1 MTTRQALAI
10 DGGTP
15 VRTAPFPRGQ
25 EVGPEEEAALI
36 SVLRSGHWGSS
47 SGSEVREFESEFAAF
62 QEAPHAT
69 AVANGTLALV
79 AALRA
84 IGVKPGDEVI
94 VPPYTFIASAS
105 AVVLAGAVPVFADV
119 DPDTML
125 LDAAAASR
133 AVTERTVGIMPVHI
147 GGRPCDMDAIT
158 ALAQR
163 HGLFVLEDAAQAT
176 GAEWRG
182 RKTGTIGD
190 LGTFSF
196 QSSKIL
202 TAGEGGMITT
212 ADDAL
217 ADLVWSM
224 ANVGRIRGGGW
235 YQHEFI
241 AFNLRM
247 TEFQGALLRSQ
258 LRRYPAQALRRA
270 RRAGQLDERLGAIDG
285 VRVPPA
291 DDRVTSHSH
300 ALYTF
305 RLPPGTDKQWF
316 LAAVRAEGIP
326 AEAGYVSLNRIPV
339 LLQAAREASGRP
351 HLEFEACPVSAEI
364 ESDVIWLHHNVL
376 LGDDKDIDD
385 VVIAVSKVLGAKHG

>member
-1 MTTRQALAI
+1 
-10 DGGTP
+10 
-15 VRTAPFPRGQ
+15 
-25 EVGPEEEAALI
+25 
-36 SVLRSGHWGSS
+36 
-47 SGSEVREFESEFAAF
+47 
-62 QEAPHAT
+62 
-69 AVANGTLALV
+69 
-79 AALRA
+79 
-84 IGVKPGDEVI
+84 
-94 VPPYTFIASAS
+94 
-105 AVVLAGAVPVFADV
+105 VFADV
-119 DPDTML
+119 DPGTML

-147 GGRPCDMDAIT
+147 GGRPCDMDAIN
-158 ALAQR
+158 ALAKQ

-202 TAGEGGMITT
+202 TAGEGGIITT

-258 LRRYPAQALRRA
+258 LRRHPAQALRRSASAA
-270 RRAGQLDERLGAIDG
+270 RLDAGLSAVSG
-285 VRVPPA
+285 VQIPPA
-291 DDRVTSHSH
+291 DDRVTAHSH

-305 RLPPGTDKQWF
+305 RLPPGTDKQRF

-351 HLEFEACPVSAEI
+351 GLEFDTCPVSAEI

-376 LGDDKDIDD
+376 LGDERDIDD
-385 VVIAVSKVLGAKHG
+385 VEVAVDKVLGAHRG